1 MEASELHLL
10 STQIASDDERL
21 SAYGS
26 ELHVLGWVIGDAGQF
41 ASDSDVTT
49 AEAAVRRALRKY
61 PVKFRKGAFF
71 ASAVLLCVADTGSPV
86 FEIAQLVLSVTFQQI
101 GKFTEAEAREV
112 QRLSRLTQSEALKS
126 LARRLVSA
134 NTNSQPEGTPGWFS
148 VLLSLEA
155 LEILRA
161 CPKKPSKAWA
171 KRVRA
176 LEPPPQIRLDH
187 FLQTLCAIPAGASAQ
202 DIRMVAGLVATRFLL
217 QPDHRIEIF
226 LILKQMSLQAEIL
239 AVASEVLRM
248 EPVSARDLFTLC
260 ELLPKVPQSRAF
272 LRVLDQAFPRAS
284 RLRLRLSAVASRLAV
299 ESEEVVIRF
308 PQEPQSS
315 KRPQPE
321 INVSGSFPEQY
332 AEDLA
337 RQLVKYQGHLQA
349 CHRVLVEELLA
360 TPLQFSPEEFEATF
374 LIEPVR
380 SDLAKRLI
388 WTCDREFMVWNS
400 NHWQTIEGNSVTFEI
415 AEKIALW
422 HPIQNGPGTVEVL
435 REYCVA
441 NDLKQPFKQAFREVY
456 LLTDAER
463 TTFDHSRRFYGQVLK
478 LEQFMALL
486 RAKGWSGT
494 ETYAFFGPEED
505 AALRKFPE
513 HGISAHFGFRQ
524 APTNFTAFMSDP
536 YLLVTSEAV
545 WFECDGKT
553 LPLDQI
559 PAHLFSEAMRDVDMF
574 VSVSSIGTD
583 PTWAINDPSAG
594 AGSLWHRMAFG
605 ELLPSAQTRG
615 EYLRMLLPKLGFG
628 DRLQVDGKFLFV
640 QGRRH
645 RYKIHLGSS
654 NILIQPNDQYLCI
667 VGVPS
672 GSKTNLVFD
681 GDKTLSLILS
691 KAFMLMADDKIK
703 DPTILSQLPK

>member
-1 MEASELHLL
+1 MEASELNSLA
-10 STQIASDDERL
+10 TQFPAAEGRFSV
-21 SAYGS
+21 YGS
-26 ELHVLGWVIGDAGQF
+26 ELHVLSWVIGDAGQF
-41 ASDSDVTT
+41 AYDSDITT
-49 AEAAVRRALRKY
+49 AEAAVRRALKKY
-61 PVKFRKGAFF
+61 PVKFLKGAFF
-71 ASAVLLCVADTGSPV
+71 ASAVLLCVADAETPV
-86 FEIAQLVLSVTFQQI
+86 FEIAQLVLSVAFQQI
-101 GKFTEAEAREV
+101 GKFTEVEAREV
-112 QRLSRLTQSEALKS
+112 QRLSHLTQSEALKT
-126 LARRLVSA
+126 LARKLVPA
-134 NTNSQPEGTPGWFS
+134 NTISQPEGKPGWFS
-148 VLLSLEA
+148 VLMSPEVLGT
-155 LEILRA
+155 LRA

-171 KRVRA
+171 KKVSA
-176 LEPPPQIRLDH
+176 LDPPPQIRLDQ
-187 FLQTLCAIPAGASAQ
+187 FLQTICAMPAGASAQ
-202 DIRMVAGLVATRFLL
+202 DMRPVAGLVATRFLL
-217 QPDHRIEIF
+217 NPDHRVEIF
-226 LILKQMSLQAEIL
+226 LILKQMNLPAEIL
-239 AVASEVLRM
+239 AAASEVLRM
-248 EPVSARDLFTLC
+248 EPVSARDLFTLS
-260 ELLPKVPQSRAF
+260 ELLPKIPQSRAF
-272 LRVLDQAFPRAS
+272 LRVLDQAFPGAS
-284 RLRLRLSAVASRLAV
+284 HLRLRLSAVAARLAV
-299 ESEEVVIRF
+299 KSEELVIGF

-315 KRPQPE
+315 KRPKPE

-337 RQLVKYQGHLQA
+337 RHLVKYQGQLQS
-349 CHRVLVEELLA
+349 CQRELVEELLA
-360 TPLQFSPEEFEATF
+360 TPLEFSPREFEATF

-400 NHWQTIEGNSVTFEI
+400 NHWQTIESNPLSFEI

-505 AALRKFPE
+505 AAVRKFPE

-545 WFECDGKT
+545 WFERDGKT

-628 DRLQVDGKFLFV
+628 DQLQVDGKFLLV
-640 QGRRH
+640 RGRRH

-667 VGVPS
+667 VGVPG